1 MGGTLRSQ
9 GHGAV
14 SRPFPICFLAV
25 TFIFRSHR
33 PYNGRVTLDE
43 AMAALEA
50 AGTAQARKI
59 YRRHGL
65 AEPLLGVSYADLGKL
80 KKQVRRDQQLAQGLW
95 DTRVHD
101 AQVLATMVAGPAAFD
116 RGLAGQW
123 AGTRSITPWPM
134 PSRRMSLSAPRG
146 PRDWPM
152 NGLPPPANC
161 CGAPVGPPWVA
172 APRSAMRP
180 YPMPGSNTCCQPSSA
195 TSTNRRTGVKEA
207 MNSALIAIGSRNPA
221 LRGPAIAAAGR
232 IGKVAVGHGETSC
245 KTPDAIGY
253 IEKTHARR
261 ALTAR

>member
-101 AQVLATMVAGPAAFD
+101 AQVLATMVADPAAFD
-116 RGLAGQW
+116 RGRAGQW
-123 AGTRSITPWPM
+123 AGTAVDYAVADAFAKDVVIRTPW
-134 PSRRMSLSAPRG
+134 AT
-146 PRDWPM
+146 
-152 NGLPPPANC
+152 GLADE
-161 CGAPVGPPWVA
+161 WVA
-172 APRSAMRP
+172 APGELLRRA
-180 YPMPGSNTCCQPSSA
+180 GWATVGCCA
-195 TSTNRRTGVKEA
+195 TFGDASIPDAWFEHLLPAIERHIHQSPDRVKEA

-232 IGKVAVGHGETSC
+232 IGKVAVDHGETSC